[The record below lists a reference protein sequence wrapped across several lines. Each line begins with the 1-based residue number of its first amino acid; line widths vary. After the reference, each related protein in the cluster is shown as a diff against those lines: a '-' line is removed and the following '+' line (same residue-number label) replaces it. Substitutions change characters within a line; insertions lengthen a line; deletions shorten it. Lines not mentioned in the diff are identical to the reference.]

1 MRLSL
6 LKFGSFV
13 KALRVWLLRKPRCD
27 CLGYFF
33 FIFCFLLQFF
43 VVIPNNYQIPSRFN
57 IFYNVTL
64 HTSLNIKTHPR
75 SLQELN
81 GKPNL
86 VLNFLEIQHQIV
98 LDLMLVLTMA
108 FCPASIV
115 FKVPSFTLTVSIRS
129 FGSFH
134 YMGFLNRETIST
146 ISSNF
151 FSRINE
157 MVYL

>member
-1 MRLSL
+1 
-6 LKFGSFV
+6 
-13 KALRVWLLRKPRCD
+13 LRVWLLRKPRCD

-33 FIFCFLLQFF
+33 FIFGFLLQFF

-57 IFYNVTL
+57 LFHNVTP
-64 HTSLNIKTHPR
+64 HASLNIKTHSW

-81 GKPNL
+81 RKPNL
-86 VLNFLEIQHQIV
+86 VLNFLKILHQIV

-108 FCPASIV
+108 FCPSSVV

-146 ISSNF
+146 ISLIF
-151 FSRINE
+151 F
-157 MVYL
+157 L